1 MKKGFLTIVTTV
13 DGTESRFSSKA
24 EMEIASVSAVLCYK
38 ETNAIITI
46 TVDRNEVL
54 IERKGH
60 YDMHLLLR
68 ENERTNGVLSIAGNE
83 GNIEIFTERLAYSIG
98 KNSLLMQIYYTLIFG
113 KEKQDM
119 RLRINASQTSLEEK

>member
-24 EMEIASVSAVLCYK
+24 EMEISSVSAVLCYK

-54 IERKGH
+54 IERKGD